1 MTTTAPART
10 SGLAARLAADVDAAF
25 PELVVEFQDR
35 LYSGIRTY
43 VGAAEAEDV
52 TQETFIRVHRA
63 LHSYEADRIEQ
74 LALSG
79 WIWTVALNLCR
90 NWFRTKSRR
99 PQSVQLSFDRAG
111 DDATEATAIDEAML
125 DTWRTRLEALPATQ
139 RDAVVL
145 RHVVGLS
152 YREIA
157 AATGRPEGTSKA
169 DVSRGLAA
177 LRKLL
182 KEEDES

>member
-1 MTTTAPART
+1 MATAPART
-10 SGLAARLAADVDAAF
+10 RSLTTRLAADVDAVF
-25 PELVVEFQDR
+25 PELVLAYQDR

-43 VGAAEAEDV
+43 VGPSEAEDV
-52 TQETFIRVHRA
+52 TQETFIRAHKA
-63 LHSYEADRIEQ
+63 LHSYEPARIES

-79 WIWTVALNLCR
+79 WIWTIALNLCR

-99 PQSVQLSFDRAG
+99 PRSIQLRFDRA
-111 DDATEATAIDEAML
+111 DAAAPEAEALDNAML
-125 DTWRTRLEALPATQ
+125 EAWRDRLGRLPAPQ

-157 AATGRPEGTSKA
+157 AATDRPEGTAKA
-169 DVSRGLAA
+169 DVSRGIAA
-177 LRKLL
+177 LRQILS
-182 KEEDES
+182 EEESS

>member
-1 MTTTAPART
+1 MATATVQSSA
-10 SGLAARLAADVDAAF
+10 LASRLAQNVDAAF

-35 LYSGIRTY
+35 LYSGIRSY
-43 VGAAEAEDV
+43 VGTAEAEDV
-52 TQETFIRVHRA
+52 TQETFIRAHKA
-63 LHSYEADRIEQ
+63 LHTYEASRIES

-79 WIWTVALNLCR
+79 WIWTIALNLCR

-99 PQSVQLSFDRAG
+99 PTSVQLSFDRASP
-111 DDATEATAIDEAML
+111 ASVEAEAVDSAML
-125 DTWRTRLEALPATQ
+125 DAWRDRLAALPNAQ

-157 AATGRPEGTSKA
+157 AATERPEGTSKT
-169 DVSRGLAA
+169 DVSRGLTA
-177 LRKLL
+177 LRRMLS
-182 KEEDES
+182 EEDS